1 MAKKAKKN
9 ARSTGKDSPAQSSLA
24 KDSRGREIAN
34 RAETLTAAEIESLA
48 REFHQVYQLLHDC
61 AQFMN
66 VKRVPEI
73 QAIVSGL
80 RKKARESQKLANSQ
94 IGRKV
99 DAMAIEM
106 GIEDRLA
113 KFKG

>member
-1 MAKKAKKN
+1 MAKKKKTPP
-9 ARSTGKDSPAQSSLA
+9 SIE

-34 RAETLTAAEIESLA
+34 RAETLSAADIEALA
-48 REFHQVYQLLHDC
+48 REFQKVYELLHEC
-61 AQFMN
+61 ATFMN
-66 VKRVPEI
+66 VKKVSEI

-99 DAMAIEM
+99 DAMAIELGM
-106 GIEDRLA
+106 EDRVGRL
-113 KFKG
+113 KRG

>member
-1 MAKKAKKN
+1 MAKKAKKP
-9 ARSTGKDSPAQSSLA
+9 GKGAATKKPLS
-24 KDSRGREIAN
+24 KDKLGREIAN
-34 RAETLTAAEIESLA
+34 RGETLTAAEIESLA
-48 REFHQVYQLLHDC
+48 REFYQVYELLHDC
-61 AQFMN
+61 ASFMEIKK
-66 VKRVPEI
+66 VAEI

-99 DAMAIEM
+99 DEMAIEM
-106 GIEDRLA
+106 GIADRLS